1 MTKATFE
8 SSALPYLC
16 DVLMAGAHADDRL
29 DGREVDAVKKLLG
42 TFTRDGEGLPDNIL
56 GRIDAFDPKTFDLT
70 ATVAG
75 LGELSREQKRAVLEM
90 LSALSES
97 DDEIDLVEDEFLRK
111 VASAIGA
118 TSEELQGLT
127 VEIEIVS
134 RPVPP
139 PLPKK

>member
-16 DVLMAGAHADDRL
+16 DVLMAGAYADDRL
-29 DGREVDAVKKLLG
+29 DGREVEAVKKLLG
-42 TFTRDGEGLPDNIL
+42 ALTRDGEVLSDDIL
-56 GRIDAFDPKTFDLT
+56 DRIDAFDPKTFDLT
-70 ATVAG
+70 ASVAG

-90 LSALSES
+90 LSDLSES

-111 VASAIGA
+111 VAGAIGA
-118 TSEELQGLT
+118 TAEDLQGLT